1 MVDHTT
7 IMKNGPCM
15 ECGALELD
23 QYSCYEQFGFPL
35 AWEHQDPE
43 LYALHFWLVSCYM
56 IQHPSN
62 YTDAGYD
69 QLVDLFRDAYDND
82 WDAATILRE
91 NRERIQTVGKITNP
105 LPSEERCRS
114 LRSWT
119 RTINDIYIGGEAMAI
134 DNIKKWRDAI
144 RREL

>member
-1 MVDHTT
+1 MVDQTT
-7 IMKNGPCM
+7 IMKSGRCI

-35 AWEHQDPE
+35 AWEQQNPE

-62 YTDAGYD
+62 FTDAGYEL
-69 QLVDLFRDAYDND
+69 LVGLFRDAYDHD
-82 WDAATILRE
+82 WDTATILGE
-91 NRERIQTVGKITNP
+91 NRRRILNVGKIANP
-105 LPSEERCRS
+105 LPHEERSRT
-114 LRSWT
+114 LKSWT
-119 RTINDIYIGGEAMAI
+119 GTINDIYIGGEARAI
-134 DNIKKWRDAI
+134 DNIQKWRDVI

>member
-1 MVDHTT
+1 MVDHST
-7 IMKNGPCM
+7 IMKNGRCM
-15 ECGALELD
+15 ECGAMELD
-23 QYSCYEQFGFPL
+23 RYSCYEQFGFPL

-69 QLVDLFRDAYDND
+69 QLVDLFRDAYDNN

-91 NRERIQTVGKITNP
+91 NRERIQTVAKIANP
-105 LPSEERCRS
+105 LPSKERSRS
-114 LRSWT
+114 QRSWT
-119 RTINDIYIGGEAMAI
+119 RTINDVYIGGEAMAI

-144 RREL
+144 RSEL